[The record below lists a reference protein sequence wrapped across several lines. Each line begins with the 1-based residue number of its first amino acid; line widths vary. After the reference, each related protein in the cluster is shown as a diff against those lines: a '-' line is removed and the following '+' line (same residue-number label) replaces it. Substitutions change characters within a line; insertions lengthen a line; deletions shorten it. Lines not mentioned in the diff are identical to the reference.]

1 VANLPSFSGK
11 FELLDP
17 AGAGRATG
25 PCSVAWDAEEFVL
38 TPAEGVP
45 LLFDLGDVDRLAE
58 RDYELSLA
66 LYGGSQLRLHQ
77 FGKAFQNLTAE
88 FLAAYRDRLVRCL
101 LLGDLR
107 EVARFDGAVRVS
119 GAGGSAPEPA
129 EIRLYQ
135 TNLAV
140 LPRTAAGF
148 QWRLSDIATLRFDDS
163 AYGWV
168 IDSDRGRLTV
178 SRLAKRTTEFGDCLR
193 ELMATLSRLGAQ
205 SVAALFPFLDPDR
218 LQKVNTLMREGRA
231 VAVAELEAI
240 DSRTRGAL
248 VGKAVDNALRPYF
261 EVLAGQTATSGWYT
275 GFKLTREEA
284 DLNSPPDSGSL
295 VAPEAGTVEGEPA
308 DRDRDKETEPLY
320 WFFFPLSSDKDARHA
335 DTLAWEASSRSGRAT
350 YFFRIGAGGDGESG
364 ARPRRDTSPEVAPAV
379 HELSR
384 ALITL
389 NFRREPVYLPDDAL
403 ASEKRFRHY
412 AIAVRRMPELAHLRR
427 AFLGRAIHSSLPA
440 WQKQVDGI
448 LQGGS

>member
-107 EVARFDGAVRVS
+107 EVARFDGALRVS

-148 QWRLSDIATLRFDDS
+148 QWRLSDIATVCFDDS

-168 IDSDRGRLTV
+168 IDS
-178 SRLAKRTTEFGDCLR
+178 E
-193 ELMATLSRLGAQ
+193 
-205 SVAALFPFLDPDR
+205 
-218 LQKVNTLMREGRA
+218 KVNTLMREGRA

-412 AIAVRRMPELAHLRR
+412 AIAVRRMPGLAHLRR